1 MTTLASRAARVVVLA
16 ATALSSPQFAL
27 SVLASDGFGQTRPV
41 DRRVA
46 NLMRNGVVRSRTI
59 GRLLDQ
65 LARKD
70 VTVYVRSTPRSP
82 EDLAGSL
89 AFMGKGADGRRWLMI
104 TLYGDRGWTTL
115 EDAEDRQLIT
125 LGHELRHALEVADD
139 PTVTSLEAFALFY
152 RTIGEEWRKDRVDTE
167 DARLAGRQVAHE
179 LSAGPF

>member
-1 MTTLASRAARVVVLA
+1 MTTWPSRAARIAVLV
-16 ATALSSPQFAL
+16 ATALSSPQFAP
-27 SVLASDGFGQTRPV
+27 SVLASDGFGQARPV

-46 NLMRNGVVRSRTI
+46 NLMRNGVARSRTI
-59 GRLLDQ
+59 AGLLDQ

-82 EDLAGSL
+82 DDLAGSMG
-89 AFMGKGADGRRWLMI
+89 FMGIGADGRRWLMI

-115 EDAEDRQLIT
+115 ESAEDRQLIT

-139 PTVTSLEAFALFY
+139 SAVTSPEAFALFY
-152 RTIGEEWRKDRVDTE
+152 RAIGEEWKKDRVDTA
-167 DARLAGRQVAHE
+167 DARLAGRQVAQE